1 MQSKRKSGSG
11 RGGSGRLERGA
22 ATAATGCLGVD
33 DPKSRPG
40 QVIDIVD
47 RAPLQI
53 GGALGIDRDNG
64 PIPLHDV
71 IPFSGFP
78 EAHGIL
84 ETGAAAFL
92 HAQAQ
97 PCGAFLGRQFAQ
109 MPRRRLADFDHEV
122 ILEGLLG
129 KVKGWRAPC
138 FRLQSLAVSLQ
149 SLSMGQIRLLP
160 DILASQVAAGEV
172 VERPAS
178 VVKELVENSIDA
190 GAKRITVEFQRGGT
204 RLIRI
209 TDDGCGM
216 DRSDALLCLERH
228 ATSKIRESADLAAIM
243 TLGFRGEA
251 VPSIASISRFK
262 LATRRRE
269 EEAGTLIEVIGGKVT
284 DVRDSG
290 EAPGTRIEVAD
301 LFFNV
306 PARRKFLRGEQTEA
320 ANLLQQ
326 VQILATAHPEIAF
339 TCIRDEREVFRLAA
353 TEDLAV
359 RLRDL
364 HGEEFLSK
372 LVSVPPVEEQ
382 GVSVRGWIARPGEGR
397 SDRTLQMTFVNGRM
411 VRSPSLSLP
420 LREACDGVLAKG
432 LHPPAVLFFDIDP
445 SAVDCNVH
453 PAKREVRFRDPGAL
467 RAAALCAARAAWGT
481 VAPATTETF
490 SETLGPGR
498 DPLFPPITSS
508 WKPPVLS
515 TQYDLPVQ
523 EIISARVAE
532 ASGTTFSA
540 PITHS
545 PSPNLPSFLGQ
556 LAGRYLLF
564 EQEEGLM
571 LVEIRAARERILF
584 ERFLKR
590 LESEE
595 LESQRLLLPEILE
608 MSPADLAWVEAH
620 QALLQSAG
628 LVAETFGQGSLKVDA
643 VPSATSDFPVP
654 EIVIRL
660 IDDLRTLRE
669 SPVLDAKGK
678 EALAASVSRIAAAG
692 ARLPSGEEAAGL
704 LLKDLLACDLP
715 YATPKG
721 RPTIVQMA
729 PGELQRK
736 FQA

>member
-1 MQSKRKSGSG
+1 
-11 RGGSGRLERGA
+11 
-22 ATAATGCLGVD
+22 
-33 DPKSRPG
+33 
-40 QVIDIVD
+40 
-47 RAPLQI
+47 
-53 GGALGIDRDNG
+53 
-64 PIPLHDV
+64 
-71 IPFSGFP
+71 
-78 EAHGIL
+78 
-84 ETGAAAFL
+84 
-92 HAQAQ
+92 
-97 PCGAFLGRQFAQ
+97 
-109 MPRRRLADFDHEV
+109 
-122 ILEGLLG
+122 
-129 KVKGWRAPC
+129 
-138 FRLQSLAVSLQ
+138 
-149 SLSMGQIRLLP
+149 MGQILLLS

-204 RLIRI
+204 RLIRV

-228 ATSKIRESADLAAIM
+228 ATSKIRESADLAAIT

-301 LFFNV
+301 IFFNV

-326 VQILATAHPEIAF
+326 LEILAVAHPEIAF

-353 TEDLAV
+353 SEDLAV

-372 LVSVPPVEEQ
+372 LVPVPAVEEQ
-382 GVSVRGWIARPGEGR
+382 DISVRGWIARPGEGR
-397 SDRTLQMTFVNGRM
+397 SDRTFQMTFVNGRL

-420 LREACDGVLAKG
+420 LREACDGILPKG
-432 LHPPAVLFFDIDP
+432 LHPPAVLFFDLDP

-481 VAPATTETF
+481 AAPATNQTF
-490 SETLGPGR
+490 SETFGPGR
-498 DPLFPPITSS
+498 DPLFPPIASS
-508 WKPPVLS
+508 WKAPVVA
-515 TQYDLPVQ
+515 TQHDLPVQ
-523 EIISARVAE
+523 EIISARAAE
-532 ASGTTFSA
+532 SPDVTLASNSQLPA
-540 PITHS
+540 P
-545 PSPNLPSFLGQ
+545 NFLGQ
-556 LAGRYLLF
+556 LAGKYLLF

-571 LVEIRAARERILF
+571 LLEIRAARERILF

-590 LESEE
+590 LDSEE
-595 LESQRLLLPEILE
+595 LEGQRLLIPEILE
-608 MSPADLAWVEAH
+608 MSPADLAWVAAH
-620 QALLQSAG
+620 QTLLQSAG
-628 LVAETFGQGSLKVDA
+628 LLAEPFGQGSLKVDA
-643 VPSATSDFPVP
+643 VPSAASELPVS

-692 ARLPSGEEAAGL
+692 ARHPAGEEAARM
-704 LLKDLLACDLP
+704 LLKELLACDLP

-721 RPTIVQMA
+721 RPTMSQMG
-729 PGELQRK
+729 PGELARR

>member
-1 MQSKRKSGSG
+1 MGS
-11 RGGSGRLERGA
+11 
-22 ATAATGCLGVD
+22 
-33 DPKSRPG
+33 
-40 QVIDIVD
+40 
-47 RAPLQI
+47 
-53 GGALGIDRDNG
+53 
-64 PIPLHDV
+64 
-71 IPFSGFP
+71 
-78 EAHGIL
+78 
-84 ETGAAAFL
+84 
-92 HAQAQ
+92 
-97 PCGAFLGRQFAQ
+97 
-109 MPRRRLADFDHEV
+109 
-122 ILEGLLG
+122 
-129 KVKGWRAPC
+129 
-138 FRLQSLAVSLQ
+138 
-149 SLSMGQIRLLP
+149 IRLLS

-204 RLIRI
+204 RLIRVS
-209 TDDGCGM
+209 DDGSGM

-228 ATSKIRESADLAAIM
+228 ATSKIRESSDLAAIM

-269 EEAGTLIEVIGGKVT
+269 EAAGTLIEVIGGKVT
-284 DVRDSG
+284 DVCDSG

-326 VQILATAHPEIAF
+326 LQILATAHPEIAF

-372 LVSVPPVEEQ
+372 LVPVPPVEES
-382 GVSVRGWIARPGEGR
+382 GVSIRGWIARPGEGR

-445 SAVDCNVH
+445 STVDCNVH

-481 VAPATTETF
+481 AAPASTETF
-490 SETLGPGR
+490 SETFGPGR
-498 DPLFPPITSS
+498 DPLFSSIASS
-508 WKPPVLS
+508 WKAAVVA
-515 TQYDLPVQ
+515 TQDDLPVK
-523 EIISARVAE
+523 EIVSARVAE
-532 ASGTTFSA
+532 SSHASLASNSQLPA
-540 PITHS
+540 P
-545 PSPNLPSFLGQ
+545 NFLGQ
-556 LAGRYLLF
+556 LAGKYLLF

-571 LVEIRAARERILF
+571 MVEIRAARERILF

-590 LESEE
+590 LEFEE

-643 VPSATSDFPVP
+643 IPSAASDLPVP

-660 IDDLRTLRE
+660 IDELRTLRE

-692 ARLPSGEEAAGL
+692 ARHPAGEEAARM
-704 LLKDLLACDLP
+704 LLKELLACDLP

-721 RPTIVQMA
+721 RPTLSQIG
-729 PGELQRK
+729 PGELARR
-736 FQA
+736 FLA

>member
-1 MQSKRKSGSG
+1 MGS
-11 RGGSGRLERGA
+11 
-22 ATAATGCLGVD
+22 
-33 DPKSRPG
+33 
-40 QVIDIVD
+40 
-47 RAPLQI
+47 
-53 GGALGIDRDNG
+53 
-64 PIPLHDV
+64 
-71 IPFSGFP
+71 
-78 EAHGIL
+78 
-84 ETGAAAFL
+84 
-92 HAQAQ
+92 
-97 PCGAFLGRQFAQ
+97 
-109 MPRRRLADFDHEV
+109 
-122 ILEGLLG
+122 
-129 KVKGWRAPC
+129 
-138 FRLQSLAVSLQ
+138 
-149 SLSMGQIRLLP
+149 IRLLP

-204 RLIRI
+204 RLIRV
-209 TDDGCGM
+209 TDDGSGM

-262 LATRRRE
+262 LATRRRD
-269 EEAGTLIEVIGGKVT
+269 EEAGTLIEVFGGKVT

-372 LVSVPPVEEQ
+372 LVSVPPVEES

-397 SDRTLQMTFVNGRM
+397 TDRTLQMTFVNGRM

-432 LHPPAVLFFDIDP
+432 LHPPAVLFFSVDP

-467 RAAALCAARAAWGT
+467 RAAALRAAREAWGAS
-481 VAPATTETF
+481 APSRSGETDLAP
-490 SETLGPGR
+490 SSGWGAGN

-508 WKPPVLS
+508 WKPPVLAS
-515 TQYDLPVQ
+515 QHDLPVQ
-523 EIISARVAE
+523 EIVSARAAE
-532 ASGTTFSA
+532 SPDFPLRQPSAFSLQPSTFSA
-540 PITHS
+540 R
-545 PSPNLPSFLGQ
+545 FLGQ

-643 VPSATSDFPVP
+643 VPSATSDLPVP

-660 IDDLRTLRE
+660 IDELRTLRE

-678 EALAASVSRIAAAG
+678 EALAASVSRLAAAG
-692 ARLPSGEEAAGL
+692 ARLSSGEEAAGL
-704 LLKDLLACDLP
+704 LLKELLACDLP

>member
-1 MQSKRKSGSG
+1 MGS
-11 RGGSGRLERGA
+11 
-22 ATAATGCLGVD
+22 
-33 DPKSRPG
+33 
-40 QVIDIVD
+40 
-47 RAPLQI
+47 
-53 GGALGIDRDNG
+53 
-64 PIPLHDV
+64 
-71 IPFSGFP
+71 
-78 EAHGIL
+78 
-84 ETGAAAFL
+84 
-92 HAQAQ
+92 
-97 PCGAFLGRQFAQ
+97 
-109 MPRRRLADFDHEV
+109 
-122 ILEGLLG
+122 
-129 KVKGWRAPC
+129 
-138 FRLQSLAVSLQ
+138 
-149 SLSMGQIRLLP
+149 IRLLP

-204 RLIRI
+204 RLIRV
-209 TDDGCGM
+209 TDDGSGM

-228 ATSKIRESADLAAIM
+228 ATSKIRESSDLAAIM

-326 VQILATAHPEIAF
+326 LQILATAHPEIAF

-372 LVSVPPVEEQ
+372 LVPVPPVEES

-432 LHPPAVLFFDIDP
+432 LHPPAVLFFSIDP
-445 SAVDCNVH
+445 TTVDCNVH

-467 RAAALCAARAAWGT
+467 RAAALSAARAAWGT
-481 VAPATTETF
+481 AAPARTDTF
-490 SETLGPGR
+490 APGH
-498 DPLFPPITSS
+498 DPLFPPIVSP
-508 WKPPVLS
+508 WKPSALAS
-515 TQYDLPVQ
+515 QHDLPVQ
-523 EIISARVAE
+523 EIPSARVAE
-532 ASGTTFSA
+532 SPLPEFSRQSSA
-540 PITHS
+540 FSVP
-545 PSPNLPSFLGQ
+545 FLGQ

-571 LVEIRAARERILF
+571 MVEIRAARERILF

-643 VPSATSDFPVP
+643 IPSATSDLPVP

-678 EALAASVSRIAAAG
+678 EALAASVSRLAAAG

-721 RPTIVQMA
+721 RPTIVQIA

>member
-1 MQSKRKSGSG
+1 MGS
-11 RGGSGRLERGA
+11 
-22 ATAATGCLGVD
+22 
-33 DPKSRPG
+33 
-40 QVIDIVD
+40 
-47 RAPLQI
+47 
-53 GGALGIDRDNG
+53 
-64 PIPLHDV
+64 
-71 IPFSGFP
+71 
-78 EAHGIL
+78 
-84 ETGAAAFL
+84 
-92 HAQAQ
+92 
-97 PCGAFLGRQFAQ
+97 
-109 MPRRRLADFDHEV
+109 
-122 ILEGLLG
+122 
-129 KVKGWRAPC
+129 
-138 FRLQSLAVSLQ
+138 
-149 SLSMGQIRLLP
+149 IRLLP
-160 DILASQVAAGEV
+160 DVLASQVAAGEV

-190 GAKRITVEFQRGGT
+190 GARRITVEFQRGGI
-204 RLIRI
+204 RLIRV
-209 TDDGCGM
+209 TDDGSGM

-262 LATRRRE
+262 LATRRRD

-290 EAPGTRIEVAD
+290 EAPGTRIDVAD

-326 VQILATAHPEIAF
+326 VQVLATAHPEIAF

-372 LVSVPPVEEQ
+372 LVPVPPVEES

-432 LHPPAVLFFDIDP
+432 LHPPAVLFFSIDP

-453 PAKREVRFRDPGAL
+453 PAKREVRFRDPSAL
-467 RAAALCAARAAWGT
+467 RAAALRAAREAWGSS
-481 VAPATTETF
+481 APTRSADTDAAP
-490 SETLGPGR
+490 SSGWGPGN
-498 DPLFPPITSS
+498 DPLFPPIISS
-508 WKPPVLS
+508 WKPPVLA
-515 TQYDLPVQ
+515 TQHDLPVQ
-523 EIISARVAE
+523 EIVSARVAE
-532 ASGTTFSA
+532 ISGLTA
-540 PITHS
+540 PSPIAHS
-545 PSPNLPSFLGQ
+545 PSTDLPRFLGQ

-608 MSPADLAWVEAH
+608 MSPADLAWIEAH

-643 VPSATSDFPVP
+643 VPSAASHLPVP
-654 EIVIRL
+654 ELVTHL
-660 IDDLRTLRE
+660 IDELRTLRE

-678 EALAASVSRIAAAG
+678 EALAASVSRLAAAG

-704 LLKDLLACDLP
+704 LLKDLLSSDLP

-721 RPTIVQMA
+721 RPTIIQMA
-729 PGELQRK
+729 PGELARR